1 MHAKYDDDALI
12 FGMRC
17 ILEGVYARTG
27 ERFETFDAAYAA
39 LAGDV
44 VLSLDRATVAAL
56 AAARVSPAA
65 PKGGR
70 TPDGGRTDSGALAG
84 RESPKSSVDGVD
96 LDGEFGAIPKPGG
109 IVWNAMQA
117 KYTPE
122 AFARIIFTWGE
133 SKGRASMASRE
144 HSEVGLPKPERQE
157 KGGKPPAEFHAKPDQ
172 LGQFATD
179 WLYQAQLWVQAESFL
194 KPVPKVITYLRGD
207 ALAWWRD
214 VGDLAVGPNGSW
226 LDFKTA
232 FLKRFVKPSDSL
244 KARVALQACAQG
256 DLSVEAFAS
265 KFRGIANRI
274 VVGNPVDR
282 TTQATWF
289 LRGLNGRIMSRLQG
303 SVEHTVM
310 MDVDLVIAAAVNIE
324 ANLDVA
330 AKQADGKGKERRSWG
345 KGSEGQGP
353 SGEGQANNIAK
364 RDAEGNRKQPGRRP
378 TAEGVCHK
386 CKRTGHWAR
395 ECPLNKGDKVGLP
408 STNVTEQVDVCCDAG
423 TMNAVRVAPVL
434 TGANAVPVPSAK
446 ARQIAERVIAK
457 RKDSRGSFGDNAV
470 ACPIEPPLVE
480 VAMNALSKDGLT
492 MLFFAHVAGHQGG
505 TRGQR

>member
-1 MHAKYDDDALI
+1 MADEDMTSSSEEYGYRSWMGPLNDDQKASARAQVLKGSVHFCRKRLVDPADDLSTVLERLGQPFQDLVAAYRFTGPHQELLDHCLRVLVGNDLVHAKYDDDALI

-144 HSEVGLPKPERQE
+144 HSEVGLPRPERQE
-157 KGGKPPAEFHAKPDQ
+157 KGGKPPAEFHARPDQ

-194 KPVPKVITYLRGD
+194 KPVPKVIT
-207 ALAWWRD
+207 
-214 VGDLAVGPNGSW
+214 
-226 LDFKTA
+226 
-232 FLKRFVKPSDSL
+232 
-244 KARVALQACAQG
+244 
-256 DLSVEAFAS
+256 
-265 KFRGIANRI
+265 
-274 VVGNPVDR
+274 
-282 TTQATWF
+282 
-289 LRGLNGRIMSRLQG
+289 
-303 SVEHTVM
+303 
-310 MDVDLVIAAAVNIE
+310 
-324 ANLDVA
+324 
-330 AKQADGKGKERRSWG
+330 
-345 KGSEGQGP
+345 
-353 SGEGQANNIAK
+353 
-364 RDAEGNRKQPGRRP
+364 
-378 TAEGVCHK
+378 
-386 CKRTGHWAR
+386 
-395 ECPLNKGDKVGLP
+395 
-408 STNVTEQVDVCCDAG
+408 
-423 TMNAVRVAPVL
+423 
-434 TGANAVPVPSAK
+434 
-446 ARQIAERVIAK
+446 
-457 RKDSRGSFGDNAV
+457 
-470 ACPIEPPLVE
+470 
-480 VAMNALSKDGLT
+480 
-492 MLFFAHVAGHQGG
+492 
-505 TRGQR
+505 